1 MRVRVNNLNYS
12 YGTKVVLKNLSFSL
26 DSGDSLA
33 IIGRNGAGKSTLI
46 KCILKLLKV
55 PNGIIYL
62 DDIDINE
69 IKKFHNLA
77 YVPQKPEFNY
87 EFPITVRELLNT
99 SYAAHRH
106 DTYFK
111 NMVNAMQLNQFY
123 NENINNLS
131 GGQLQKVFVTRA
143 LIARPKLIILDEP
156 TVGMDKESLEELK
169 KIIQKLKEEK
179 ITIIFVTHDTDFGYE
194 FANCILKFEGNFTY
208 SFTKK
213 ESEEDVSEEDGG
225 DQ

>member
-12 YGTKVVLKNLSFSL
+12 YGTKVVLKNISFSL
-26 DSGDSLA
+26 DSGDTLA
-33 IIGRNGAGKSTLI
+33 IIGRNGTGKSTLI

-55 PNGIIYL
+55 PNDIIFL
-62 DDIDINE
+62 DERDINE
-69 IKKFHNLA
+69 IKKFHNLG

-143 LIARPKLIILDEP
+143 RIARQKLIIRDEP
-156 TVGMDKESLEELK
+156 TGGMDKESLDELK
-169 KIIQKLKEEK
+169 KIILKLQEEK
-179 ITIIFVTHDTDFGYE
+179 ITIIFVTHDADFGYE

-213 ESEEDVSEEDGG
+213 EYEESNLEEDGD